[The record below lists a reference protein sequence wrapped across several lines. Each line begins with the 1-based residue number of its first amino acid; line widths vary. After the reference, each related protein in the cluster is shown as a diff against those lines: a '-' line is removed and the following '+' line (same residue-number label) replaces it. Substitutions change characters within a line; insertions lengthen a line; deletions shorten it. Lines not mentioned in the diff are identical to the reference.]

1 MTGAVVLA
9 AGHSSR
15 MGSPKALLPYGGSTF
30 LGCVL
35 GLLEAAGVEAVR
47 IVTGPDGSGLRAA
60 APALPDEAWVENP
73 SPDDGML
80 SSVRLGVCALPAG
93 TEAFVLWPVDH
104 PFVRAATVSALLS
117 TWRAHRSPVVLP
129 RHRGR
134 RGHPVLFDASTVPE
148 ILSAPDDAGPR
159 HVVAAHADDRIE
171 IEVADAGILADID
184 TPEAYEEAFGRRLD
198 R

>member
-9 AGHSSR
+9 AGRSSR
-15 MGSPKALLPYGGSTF
+15 MGRPKALLPYGGSTF
-30 LGCVL
+30 LGSVL
-35 GLLEAAGVEAVR
+35 GLLETAGIGAVR
-47 IVTGPDGSGLRAA
+47 IVTGRDGDGLKAA
-60 APALPDEAWVENP
+60 APALPEDAWVENP

-93 TEAFVLWPVDH
+93 TEAFLLWPVDH
-104 PFVRAATVSALLS
+104 PLVRAATVSALLS
-117 TWRAHRSPVVLP
+117 IWRSRRPPVVVP

-134 RGHPVLFDASTVPE
+134 RGHPVLFDASTIPE
-148 ILSAPDDAGPR
+148 ILSAPDDAGAR
-159 HVVAAHADDRIE
+159 HVVAAHASDRIE

-184 TPEAYEEAFGRRLD
+184 SPEAYEAAFGRRLE